1 LNSNSSARPPRRRLV
16 EIAVFGGF
24 LLGAIVFTYPLVLN
38 LDDAVKDIG
47 DPLLDTWAIAWV
59 AHQLPRD
66 PLHLFDANRYY
77 PETGTLAFTDPM
89 LAISIPVAPVQ
100 WLFDNP
106 VLTLNVAMLLTL
118 ALSGYGMYRLV
129 SALTESAMAGA
140 VAGSIFTFNA
150 YRLSHLAHV
159 NLQAMAFIPLFFL
172 CLGLYLEEGKRRHL
186 IGVGVFLWLVSAS
199 CAYYGVFTWTVLT
212 VALPYEIWRTGAWK
226 HRRQV
231 VALGLTIAVSAAAYL
246 PLALPLIRLRQDF
259 GFERPIVRVQRAS
272 ARPMDYLRSGAHV
285 HRAIGLEPPERG
297 RSLFPGVLALVLGF
311 VALARPS
318 RRAGL
323 YALIGVFAAWASLGP
338 AYSLYGWLHAYFPGI
353 NGLRAP
359 PRYVIFV
366 MLALAVLAGMAT
378 SWILDQ
384 FRGAARV
391 TLGSTLVLFPLIES
405 FAGPIP
411 YTTAPNLPPVYE
423 WLAAQPDPA
432 PVVEMPLD
440 WELYKNSIYLYW
452 STSHFKPIANGH
464 STLVPPVF
472 TAIRNSMEHFPDDE
486 SVRRL
491 RSLEFRYVI
500 LHREFYLRA
509 RAERIE
515 RTMNAHPGLDVVH
528 RTENET
534 VFEIVATGERR

>member
-1 LNSNSSARPPRRRLV
+1 MNSNSGARSPRRRLV
-16 EIAVFGGF
+16 EIAVFVGF
-24 LLGAIVFTYPLVLN
+24 LLGATVFTYPLVWN

-66 PLHLFDANRYY
+66 PLHLFDANRFY

-100 WLFDNP
+100 WLFNNP

-129 SALTESAMAGA
+129 SALTGSGMAGA
-140 VAGSIFTFNA
+140 VGGSIFTFNA

-199 CAYYGVFTWTVLT
+199 CAYYGVFTWTVLA

-226 HRRQV
+226 RRRQV
-231 VALGLTIAVSAAAYL
+231 VALGLTIAVSAVAYL
-246 PLALPLIRLRQDF
+246 PLALPLMRLRQDF

-272 ARPMDYLRSGAHV
+272 ARPVDYLRSAAHV

-297 RSLFPGVLALVLGF
+297 RSLFPGVLALVLGL

-323 YALIGVFAAWASLGP
+323 YALIGVF
-338 AYSLYGWLHAYFPGI
+338 
-353 NGLRAP
+353 
-359 PRYVIFV
+359 
-366 MLALAVLAGMAT
+366 
-378 SWILDQ
+378 
-384 FRGAARV
+384 GA
-391 TLGSTLVLFPLIES
+391 
-405 FAGPIP
+405 
-411 YTTAPNLPPVYE
+411 
-423 WLAAQPDPA
+423 
-432 PVVEMPLD
+432 
-440 WELYKNSIYLYW
+440 
-452 STSHFKPIANGH
+452 
-464 STLVPPVF
+464 
-472 TAIRNSMEHFPDDE
+472 
-486 SVRRL
+486 
-491 RSLEFRYVI
+491 
-500 LHREFYLRA
+500 
-509 RAERIE
+509 
-515 RTMNAHPGLDVVH
+515 
-528 RTENET
+528 
-534 VFEIVATGERR
+534 